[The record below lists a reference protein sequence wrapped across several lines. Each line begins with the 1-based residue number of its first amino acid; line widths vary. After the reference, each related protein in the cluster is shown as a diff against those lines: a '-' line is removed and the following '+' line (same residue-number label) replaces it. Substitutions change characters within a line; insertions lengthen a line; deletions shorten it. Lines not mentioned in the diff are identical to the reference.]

1 MREATRAAAGDVV
14 YLDYAATAAVR
25 PDVVAD
31 AVARFLTSNGATPGR
46 GGHRLAI
53 DAGRIALRCRRLLAE
68 LLGIPGDPGR
78 IAFQHNATHALNTA
92 LSGLLR
98 EGDVV
103 VTTSFEHNAVMRP
116 LHVLARE
123 RSIEVRR
130 IPCDTQGT
138 MDLDAARGM
147 MQGARMLAV
156 TAASNV
162 LGVCTPLEELGR
174 MAHDAGALV
183 LVDAAQAAG
192 SVPLDVERMQIDLLA
207 LTGHKALLGPQ
218 GVGAL
223 WVRPGVDIEP
233 LLTGGTGGDSLDP
246 QMPAALPDH
255 LEAGTLNAPGIAGL
269 AAALEWLHAEGP
281 ARLRAREMALKAAL
295 YDGLQ
300 GIDGVRV
307 VSPAAPDGAPIVTM
321 VAEAIDPSTLAARLD
336 REYGILTRPG
346 LHCAP
351 DAHRLLGTERTGAVR
366 FSLGWASTELDV
378 ARATAAV
385 AALTQGD
392 GCWHS

>member
-1 MREATRAAAGDVV
+1 MRDDVV

-31 AVARFLTSNGATPGR
+31 AVAQFLKSNGATPGR
-46 GGHRLAI
+46 GGHRLSI

-92 LSGLLR
+92 LHGVLR
-98 EGDVV
+98 DGDVV

-130 IPCDTQGT
+130 IPCDMDGT
-138 MDLDAARGM
+138 MDFEAARVM
-147 MQGARMLAV
+147 MDGARLLAL

-162 LGVCTPLEELGR
+162 LGTCTPIAELAR

-192 SVPLDVERMQIDLLA
+192 TVPLDADRMQIDLLA

-223 WVRPGVDIEP
+223 WVRAGVDIAP

-246 QMPAALPDH
+246 EMPVALPDH

-281 ARLRAREMALKAAL
+281 PLLRAREMGLKAAL
-295 YDGLQ
+295 HDGLQ
-300 GIDGVRV
+300 AIDGVRV
-307 VSPAAPDGAPIVTM
+307 VSPAAPDGTPIVTM
-321 VAEAIDPSTLAARLD
+321 VAATVDPSTLAARLD

-366 FSLGWASTELDV
+366 FSLGWASTESDV
-378 ARATAAV
+378 TRALTAV
-385 AALTQGD
+385 AALTERAGV
-392 GCWHS
+392 GAIETK

>member
-1 MREATRAAAGDVV
+1 MRDDLV

-31 AVARFLTSNGATPGR
+31 AVAQFLKSNGATPGR
-46 GGHRLAI
+46 GGHRLSI
-53 DAGRIALRCRRLLAE
+53 DAGRIALRCRRLLAG

-92 LSGLLR
+92 LCGVLR
-98 EGDVV
+98 EGDIV
-103 VTTSFEHNAVMRP
+103 VTTSVEHNAVMRP
-116 LHVLARE
+116 LHALARE
-123 RSIEVRR
+123 RAVEVRR
-130 IPCDTQGT
+130 IPADAEGAL
-138 MDLDAARGM
+138 DLEAAHRLVD
-147 MQGARMLAV
+147 GARLLAI

-162 LGVCTPLEELGR
+162 LGTRTPVAQLAHS
-174 MAHDAGALV
+174 AHDAGALV

-192 SVPLDVERMQIDLLA
+192 SVPLDAGALGIDLLA

-223 WVRPGVDIEP
+223 WVRPGLDVAP

-246 QMPAALPDH
+246 AMPNALPDH

-269 AAALEWLHAEGP
+269 AAALEWLCAEGP
-281 ARLRAREMALKAAL
+281 ERLRAREMALKRVL

-300 GIDGVRV
+300 AMPGVRV
-307 VSPAAPDGAPIVTM
+307 LSPAAPDGVPIVTIT
-321 VAEAIDPSTLAARLD
+321 AEGIDPSALASRLD
-336 REYGILTRPG
+336 REHGVLTRPG

-351 DAHRLLGTERTGAVR
+351 DAHRLMGTEQTGAVR
-366 FSLGWASTELDV
+366 FSLGWASTESDV
-378 ARATAAV
+378 ARALAAV
-385 AALTQGD
+385 GALTAPPAMRTLA
-392 GCWHS
+392 H